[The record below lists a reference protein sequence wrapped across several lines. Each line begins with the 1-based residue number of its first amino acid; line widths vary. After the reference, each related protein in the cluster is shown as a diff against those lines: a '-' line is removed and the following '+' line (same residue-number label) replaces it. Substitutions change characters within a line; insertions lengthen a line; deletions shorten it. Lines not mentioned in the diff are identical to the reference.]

1 MEENVIGLKTI
12 SGELENKINIYL
24 KLFVIL
30 YADDTVLMAES
41 DFELQTL
48 LDTFYHYCITWK
60 MKVNVYKTKI
70 MIFFSKGRMP
80 VNLQFKYNGKDIE
93 IAKDFNY
100 LGIYFSRSG
109 SFKKKKT
116 PGRESY

>member
-1 MEENVIGLKTI
+1 MPLP
-12 SGELENKINIYL
+12 IYL

-41 DFELQTL
+41 DSELQTL
-48 LDTFYHYCITWK
+48 LDTFYRYCITWK
-60 MKVNVYKTKI
+60 MKVNVDKTKV
-70 MIFFSKGRMP
+70 MIFSKGRML

-93 IAKDFNY
+93 IVKDFNY

-109 SFKKKKT
+109 SFKRCKKNNRPRKLLRLCT
-116 PGRESY
+116 KF